1 MESYKKCYKIPQKRK
16 SGRLDK
22 SFFKIIFEWPRA
34 GRLRMKS
41 AGHGAESIWGNH
53 RFGLRRHRITEQG
66 RFMAPVR
73 RQPNCMDTGRIK
85 IGFCLFGR
93 KMKMHA
99 RVGGIEGPRNTISQT
114 NLKDRPLPRVCPFFF
129 AAGPQTASANKS
141 VCFYLCVAKNIV

>member
-1 MESYKKCYKIPQKRK
+1 
-16 SGRLDK
+16 
-22 SFFKIIFEWPRA
+22 
-34 GRLRMKS
+34 MKS

-141 VCFYLCVAKNIV
+141 VFLSLRGEKYRIMVMWVAMRMHVASDFRKKSALNK

>member
-1 MESYKKCYKIPQKRK
+1 
-16 SGRLDK
+16 
-22 SFFKIIFEWPRA
+22 
-34 GRLRMKS
+34 MKS

-114 NLKDRPLPRVCPFFF
+114 NLKDRPLPRVCPFCC

>member
-1 MESYKKCYKIPQKRK
+1 
-16 SGRLDK
+16 
-22 SFFKIIFEWPRA
+22 
-34 GRLRMKS
+34 MKS

-141 VCFYLCVAKNIV
+141 VCFYLCVAKNVV